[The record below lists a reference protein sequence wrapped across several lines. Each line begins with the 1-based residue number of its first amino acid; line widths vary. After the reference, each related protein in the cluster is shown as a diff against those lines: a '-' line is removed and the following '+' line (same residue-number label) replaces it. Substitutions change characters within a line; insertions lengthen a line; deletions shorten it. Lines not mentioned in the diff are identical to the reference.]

1 MRRKTLNR
9 TNTSPRERQERLQA
23 ATREKLADSWFSLH
37 VDGVQRPI
45 YVSEVIEEAMN
56 PSFRFFDLNCY
67 GAFVTRLDECTV
79 KYWAKAQG
87 VHEYGLL
94 IELRL
99 SFRSLQYIGKTIE
112 SFHHPLPHSA
122 ILFHLTDGIYT
133 SLTDLPFDQTLPVI
147 TPQAK
152 QLHNSEPT
160 SSFDAL
166 MRLSNLDDCI
176 QDALSTREKLTGQIN
191 KLLDDQKAAR
201 DAVQDASQADE
212 SLATTNRYLAACR
225 RQVQAA
231 RKRRDELQ
239 ASLAARRAAMKT
251 GAEAEKRSRQQ
262 LESAKQDLSSPQ
274 QSRQSATKFGLAGQ
288 IRRIGED
295 LSSIYPI
302 DPLTTGS
309 LAFTI
314 RSLHLPKAGAAP
326 PPEKDTAITAAALG
340 HTAHLTYLLS
350 FYLSVALPYPITLH
364 SSTSTIYDP
373 ISTTMPSEPARTF
386 PLYQKG
392 AVAYRFEYGV
402 FLLNA
407 DIELL
412 MSRQGARMV
421 DLRHTL
427 ANLKYI
433 LTVITEGKGEVPG
446 RKKGQIKALNGSL
459 SSRESSVSTKGR
471 NMLTGGGVG
480 GGPVEKGLQPG
491 AAKVPDGRG
500 ALGTSPLR

>member
-1 MRRKTLNR
+1 M
-9 TNTSPRERQERLQA
+9 
-23 ATREKLADSWFSLH
+23 
-37 VDGVQRPI
+37 PI

-87 VHEYGLL
+87 VHDYGLL

-99 SFRSLQYIGKTIE
+99 SFRSLQYIGKSIE
-112 SFHHPLPHSA
+112 SFHHPLPHNA
-122 ILFHLTDGIYT
+122 ILFHFTDGIYT

-147 TPQAK
+147 SPQVK
-152 QLHNSEPT
+152 HLHNGEST

-176 QDALSTREKLTGQIN
+176 QDALSTREKLTAQIT
-191 KLLDDQKAAR
+191 KLLDDQKASQ
-201 DAVQDASQADE
+201 DAVQVASQAEE
-212 SLATTNRYLAACR
+212 SSATTNRYLSTCG
-225 RQVQAA
+225 RQVRAA
-231 RKRRDELQ
+231 RKRRDDLQ
-239 ASLAARRAAMKT
+239 ASLAARREAMKI
-251 GAEAEKRSRQQ
+251 GAEAEKRSRQE

-274 QSRQSATKFGLAGQ
+274 QSRQSTNLGLAGQ

-295 LSSIYPI
+295 LASIYPI

-309 LAFTI
+309 LAFTVH
-314 RSLHLPKAGAAP
+314 SLHLPKSGTP
-326 PPEKDTAITAAALG
+326 PPEKDTTITAAALG
-340 HTAHLTYLLS
+340 HTAHLTHLLS
-350 FYLSVALPYPITLH
+350 FYLSVALPYPITPH

-373 ISTTMPSEPARTF
+373 ISSTMPSEPARTF

-446 RKKGQIKALNGSL
+446 RKRGQMKALNGSL
-459 SSRESSVSTKGR
+459 SSRESSISTKARNVSTGGR
-471 NMLTGGGVG
+471 
-480 GGPVEKGLQPG
+480 GGPVEKGLQP
-491 AAKVPDGRG
+491 DGRRS
-500 ALGTSPLR
+500 LGTSPLR

>member
-1 MRRKTLNR
+1 MRRKTLNW
-9 TNTSPRERQERLQA
+9 TSTSPGERQERLQA

-37 VDGVQRPI
+37 VEGVQEPI

-87 VHEYGLL
+87 VQEYGLL

-112 SFHHPLPHSA
+112 SFHHPLPQNA

-147 TPQAK
+147 TPQVK

-160 SSFDAL
+160 SSFDAI

-191 KLLDDQKAAR
+191 KLLDDQKASR
-201 DAVQDASQADE
+201 DAVQNASQAEE
-212 SLATTNRYLAACR
+212 SLATTNRYLSTCR

-231 RKRRDELQ
+231 RKRRDDLQ
-239 ASLAARRAAMKT
+239 ASLAARRDAMKT
-251 GAEAEKRSRQQ
+251 GAEAEKRSRHQ
-262 LESAKQDLSSPQ
+262 LESARQDLSYPQ
-274 QSRQSATKFGLAGQ
+274 QSRQSTTLGLAGQ

-295 LSSIYPI
+295 LTSIYPI

-340 HTAHLTYLLS
+340 HTAHLTHLLS
-350 FYLSVALPYPITLH
+350 FYLSVALPYPLTPH

-373 ISTTMPSEPARTF
+373 ISTSMPSEPARTF
-386 PLYQKG
+386 PLYQRG

-446 RKKGQIKALNGSL
+446 RKRGQIRALNGSL
-459 SSRESSVSTKGR
+459 SSRESSVSARGR
-471 NMLTGGGVG
+471 NVATG

-491 AAKVPDGRG
+491 ANNVPDGRG